1 MFRLTTVLIME
12 RFGPTANIIADKPSA
27 TDWPKITLVTP
38 VLNAA
43 RYIEEAIRSVVYQG
57 YPNLEYIIVDGGS
70 TDGTVEIVRKY
81 EQYLAWWVSEPDQGL
96 YPALNKG
103 FARSSGEIM
112 GWING
117 TDMLHVGSLFVIGSV
132 FRTFPQVEWITGTAT
147 FFNEQGMPT
156 VVRPLQR
163 WSRMRFLAN
172 GNRYIQ
178 QESTFWRRSLWE
190 KAGSYVDA
198 SLKLFSDCELW
209 ARFFRYAR
217 LYTVGTLIGGYRC
230 HQDSLGSQN
239 VDKMQR
245 IENEII
251 EAELK
256 LVWWGVFL
264 KLFRRINA
272 AIQLV
277 PKVRGVWNLSLKR
290 VPALNLS
297 PVIMWDEKKQK
308 WIMKRWIMV

>member
-12 RFGPTANIIADKPSA
+12 HFGPTANIIADKPSA
-27 TDWPKITLVTP
+27 IDWPKITLVTP

-57 YPNLEYIIVDGGS
+57 YPNLEYLIVDGGS

-163 WSRMRFLAN
+163 WSRIRFLAN

-190 KAGSYVDA
+190 KAGGYVDA

-209 ARFFRYAR
+209 ARFFRYAS

-264 KLFRRINA
+264 KSFRRINA